1 MKTAI
6 SLTDALFEKADQTA
20 QYMGIPRSRLF
31 TLALEDYISRNN
43 GEMIT
48 KKLNDVYEKINQD
61 KFTKDSDIGLESLRT
76 LTKNDTW

>member
-6 SLTDALFEKADQTA
+6 SLSDELFEKAEKTA
-20 QYMGIPRSRLF
+20 RYMGMPRSRLF
-31 TLALEDYISRNN
+31 VVALEDYISKHN

-48 KKLNDVYEKINQD
+48 KKLNEVYEKINQYE
-61 KFTKDSDIGLESLRT
+61 FTRDLDVGLESSRN

>member
-6 SLTDALFEKADQTA
+6 SLPDTLFDKAEETA
-20 QYMGIPRSRLF
+20 HYMGIPRSRLF
-31 TLALEDYISRNN
+31 VIALEDYISRHN

-48 KKLNDVYEKINQD
+48 KKLNAVYEKVNQD
-61 KFTKDSDIGLESLRT
+61 EFTMDLDVGLESLRN

>member
-6 SLTDALFEKADQTA
+6 SLSDTLFEKAKKTA
-20 QYMGIPRSRLF
+20 HYMGIPSSRLF
-31 TLALEDYISRNN
+31 VIALEDYISKHN

-48 KKLNDVYEKINQD
+48 KKLNEVYEKINPNEFARD
-61 KFTKDSDIGLESLRT
+61 LDVGLESLRN